1 MHASQEEIELMLKL
15 FDGRRDIYGINK
27 GTVERNHKGNWNEVF
42 WEALVQH
49 HLEGAAAAD
58 LGVYLVRNDD
68 TVTFAA
74 IDIDE
79 PDFALALEVAETVRE
94 MEGQAWIEQSRSG
107 NYHVFVF
114 FDEPLEAYHAR
125 AVLRGVIV
133 YAGHPELE
141 IFPKQ
146 DGLREGM
153 VGNYI
158 SVPWHGT
165 ERPIV
170 TWLPDHKDAD
180 GKPTPIC
187 GDADDRLE
195 WLHEAHLNRT
205 SAEAWRR
212 RGRALG
218 GRPRSEV
225 RSGEFGERNSLHICA
240 NYIFEHRKDNPV
252 SEGHRATV
260 LFNLAK
266 MYANCRHYT
275 QDEAEQFVEAV
286 NLEGTSPI
294 PHREVVRFVNNA
306 YEGGF
311 TSTGCDDPLMSPY
324 VSPECKIAHS

>member
-1 MHASQEEIELMLKL
+1 MSTHASQEEIELLLKL

-27 GTVERNHKGNWNEVF
+27 GTIERNHKGDWNEIF
-42 WEALVQH
+42 WEALAQH

-58 LGVYLVRNDD
+58 LGIYLVRDDD

-79 PDFALALEVAETVRE
+79 PDFALAQEVADTMPTDDVT
-94 MEGQAWIEQSRSG
+94 AWIERSRSG

-114 FDEPLEAYHAR
+114 FDAPLEAYYAR

-133 YAGHPELE
+133 ACGRPDLE

-158 SVPWHGT
+158 SIPWHGEERPVVSAEGDAGEPWDRGLWLGVAHT
-165 ERPIV
+165 ERV
-170 TWLPDHKDAD
+170 
-180 GKPTPIC
+180 
-187 GDADDRLE
+187 
-195 WLHEAHLNRT
+195 

-218 GRPRSEV
+218 GKKREEV

-240 NYIFEHRKDNPV
+240 NYIFEHRRDNPLA
-252 SEGHRATV
+252 EGHRATV

-275 QDEAEQFVEAV
+275 QEEAEQFVEAV
-286 NLEGTSPI
+286 NQEGLSPI
-294 PHREVVRFVNNA
+294 PPREVKRFVNNA

-324 VSPECKIAHS
+324 VSPECKIANG

>member
-1 MHASQEEIELMLKL
+1 MTKPSQEEIELFLKL

-27 GTVERNHKGNWNEVF
+27 GTVKRNEKGDWNEVF
-42 WEALVQH
+42 WEALAAA
-49 HLEGAAAAD
+49 HLEGTESAD
-58 LGVYLVRNDD
+58 LGVYLVRDDD

-79 PDFALALEVAETVRE
+79 PNFDLALEVADTMPEATP
-94 MEGQAWIEQSRSG
+94 WIECSRSG

-114 FDEPLEAYHAR
+114 FDEPLEAYYAR

-133 YAGHPELE
+133 ACGRPDLE

-158 SVPWHGT
+158 SIPWHGHN
-165 ERPIV
+165 RPIV
-170 TWLPDHKDAD
+170 SWLPDAKDED
-180 GKPTPIC
+180 GRPRPII
-187 GDADDRLE
+187 DSEPEPREWMLE
-195 WLHEAHLNRT
+195 ALKNRT

-218 GRPRSEV
+218 GKPRAEV
-225 RSGEFGERNSLHICA
+225 RAGEFGERNSLHVCA
-240 NYIFEHRKDNPV
+240 SHIFEHRDDNPLA
-252 SEGHRATV
+252 EGHRATV

-266 MYANCRHYT
+266 MYANCKHYS
-275 QDEAEQFVEAV
+275 QEEAERFVEAV
-286 NLEGTSPI
+286 NQAGTNPV
-294 PHREVVRFVNNA
+294 PTREVRRFVNNA

-311 TSTGCDDPLMSPY
+311 TSTGCDDPLMAPY
-324 VSPECKIAHS
+324 VSPNCKIANA

>member
-1 MHASQEEIELMLKL
+1 MREASDGELLARL

-27 GTVERNHKGNWNEVF
+27 GRVERCQNGDWTSTH
-42 WEALVQH
+42 WETLFDAHVAGK
-49 HLEGAAAAD
+49 ESAD
-58 LGVYLVRNDD
+58 LGVYLVRDDD

-79 PDFALALEVAETVRE
+79 PDEALALEVAET
-94 MEGQAWIEQSRSG
+94 MPDALAWIEQSRSG

-114 FDEPLEAYHAR
+114 FDKPLEAYYAR

-133 YAGHPELE
+133 ACGRPDLE

-158 SVPWHGT
+158 SLPWHGK
-165 ERPIV
+165 ERPVIWSV
-170 TWLPDHKDAD
+170 ASGGLKTGVATRRDFL
-180 GKPTPIC
+180 
-187 GDADDRLE
+187 LE
-195 WLHEAHLNRT
+195 AAGTT

-218 GRPRSEV
+218 GRPRAEV

-240 NYIFEHRKDNPV
+240 EYIFKHRDDNPLA
-252 SEGHRATV
+252 EGHRATV

-266 MYANCRHYT
+266 MYANCKHYS

-286 NLEGTSPI
+286 NQAGVSPI
-294 PHREVVRFVNNA
+294 PPREVKRFVNNA

-311 TSTGCDDPLMSPY
+311 TSTGCDDALMMPY
-324 VSPECKIAHS
+324 VSPDCKIANA

>member
-1 MHASQEEIELMLKL
+1 MREASDGELLARL

-27 GTVERNHKGNWNEVF
+27 GRVERCQNGDWTSTH
-42 WEALVQH
+42 WETLFDSHVAGK
-49 HLEGAAAAD
+49 ESAD
-58 LGVYLVRNDD
+58 LGIYLVRDDD

-79 PDFALALEVAETVRE
+79 PDFALAQEVADT
-94 MEGQAWIEQSRSG
+94 MPDASPWIERSRSG

-114 FDEPLEAYHAR
+114 FDEPLEAYFAR

-133 YAGHPELE
+133 ACGRPDLE

-158 SVPWHGT
+158 SIPWHG
-165 ERPIV
+165 EDRPIV
-170 TWLPDHKDAD
+170 SAE
-180 GKPTPIC
+180 
-187 GDADDRLE
+187 GDAGEPWDRRL
-195 WLHEAHLNRT
+195 WLVLANTERT
-205 SAEAWRR
+205 AAEAWRR

-218 GRPRSEV
+218 GRPRAEV

-240 NYIFEHRKDNPV
+240 EYIFKHRDDNPLA
-252 SEGHRATV
+252 EGHRATV

-266 MYANCRHYT
+266 MYANCKHYS

-286 NLEGTSPI
+286 NQAGVSPI
-294 PHREVVRFVNNA
+294 PTREVKRFVNNA

-311 TSTGCDDPLMSPY
+311 TSTGCDDPLMMPY
-324 VSPECKIAHS
+324 VSPDCKIARG

>member
-1 MHASQEEIELMLKL
+1 VREASSAELLRRL

-27 GTVERNHKGNWNEVF
+27 GRVERCPNGDWPSAYWDMLFEDHVAGKDE
-42 WEALVQH
+42 
-49 HLEGAAAAD
+49 AD
-58 LGVYLVRNDD
+58 LGVYLVRDDD

-79 PDFALALEVAETVRE
+79 PNFALALEVADTMPDAVP
-94 MEGQAWIEQSRSG
+94 WIERSRSG

-114 FDEPLEAYHAR
+114 FDEPLEAYYAR

-133 YAGHPELE
+133 ACGRPDLE

-146 DGLREGM
+146 DGLRDGM

-158 SVPWHGT
+158 SIPWHGDN
-165 ERPIV
+165 RPIV
-170 TWLPDHKDAD
+170 SWLPDSKEED
-180 GKPTPIC
+180 GSPRPIVE
-187 GDADDRLE
+187 DDPRGWMLE
-195 WLHEAHLNRT
+195 ALKSRT
-205 SAEAWRR
+205 SADLWRR

-218 GRPRSEV
+218 GKPRSEV
-225 RSGEFGERNSLHICA
+225 RSGEFGERNSLHVCA
-240 NYIFEHRKDNPV
+240 NYIFEHRADNPV
-252 SEGHRATV
+252 TEGHRATV

-266 MYANCRHYT
+266 MYANCKHYS

-286 NLEGTSPI
+286 NQAGTNPI
-294 PHREVVRFVNNA
+294 PQREVRRFVNNA

-324 VSPECKIAHS
+324 VSPDCKIANA

>member
-1 MHASQEEIELMLKL
+1 MTTHASQEEIELFIKL

-27 GTVERNHKGNWNEVF
+27 GTVKRNEKGDWNGVF
-42 WEALVQH
+42 WEALAAA
-49 HLEGAAAAD
+49 HLEGTESAD
-58 LGVYLVRNDD
+58 LGVYLVRDDD

-79 PDFALALEVAETVRE
+79 PNFELAQEVAETMPE
-94 MEGQAWIEQSRSG
+94 AEPWIERSRSG

-114 FDEPLEAYHAR
+114 FDEPLEAYYAR

-133 YAGHPELE
+133 YCARPDLE

-158 SVPWHGT
+158 SVPWHGA

-170 TWLPDHKDAD
+170 WGQGA
-180 GKPTPIC
+180 
-187 GDADDRLE
+187 RLNGTGRQHF
-195 WLHEAHLNRT
+195 LQTAFLNRT

-218 GRPRSEV
+218 GKPRSEM
-225 RSGEFGERNSLHICA
+225 RSSDFGERNSLHVCA
-240 NYIFEHRKDNPV
+240 EHIFGNRHENPLAV
-252 SEGHRATV
+252 GHRATV

-266 MYANCRHYT
+266 MYANCVHYSEE
-275 QDEAEQFVEAV
+275 EA
-286 NLEGTSPI
+286 
-294 PHREVVRFVNNA
+294 VRFVQAVNEAGVEPIPEREVRRFVHNA
-306 YEGGF
+306 FEGGF
-311 TSTGCDDPLMSPY
+311 TSTGCDDPLMADY
-324 VSPECKIAHS
+324 VSPNCKIANG

>member
-1 MHASQEEIELMLKL
+1 MREASDGELLARL

-27 GTVERNHKGNWNEVF
+27 GRVERCQNGDWTSTH
-42 WEALVQH
+42 WETLFDSH
-49 HLEGAAAAD
+49 AAGKESAD
-58 LGVYLVRNDD
+58 LGVYLVRDDD

-79 PDFALALEVAETVRE
+79 PDFALAQEVADT
-94 MEGQAWIEQSRSG
+94 MPDASPWIERSRSG

-114 FDEPLEAYHAR
+114 FDEPLEAYFAR

-133 YAGHPELE
+133 ACGRPDLE

-158 SVPWHGT
+158 SIPWHG
-165 ERPIV
+165 EDRPIV
-170 TWLPDHKDAD
+170 SAEGDAGEPWDRRTWLVLAN
-180 GKPTPIC
+180 T
-187 GDADDRLE
+187 E
-195 WLHEAHLNRT
+195 RT

-218 GRPRSEV
+218 GRPRAEV

-240 NYIFEHRKDNPV
+240 EYIFKHRDDNPLA
-252 SEGHRATV
+252 EGHRATV

-266 MYANCRHYT
+266 MYANCKHYS

-286 NLEGTSPI
+286 NQAGVSPI
-294 PHREVVRFVNNA
+294 PTREVKRFVNNA

-311 TSTGCDDPLMSPY
+311 TSTGCDDPLMMPY
-324 VSPECKIAHS
+324 VSPDCKIARG

>member
-1 MHASQEEIELMLKL
+1 MREASDGELLARL

-27 GTVERNHKGNWNEVF
+27 GRVERCQNGDWTSTH
-42 WEALVQH
+42 WETLFDSHVAGKESAAL
-49 HLEGAAAAD
+49 GI
-58 LGVYLVRNDD
+58 YLVRDDD

-79 PDFALALEVAETVRE
+79 PDFALAQEVADT
-94 MEGQAWIEQSRSG
+94 MPDASPWIERSRSG

-114 FDEPLEAYHAR
+114 FDEPLEAYFAR

-133 YAGHPELE
+133 ACGRPDLE

-158 SVPWHGT
+158 SIPWHG
-165 ERPIV
+165 EDRPIV
-170 TWLPDHKDAD
+170 SAE
-180 GKPTPIC
+180 
-187 GDADDRLE
+187 GDAGEPWDRRL
-195 WLHEAHLNRT
+195 WLVLANTERT
-205 SAEAWRR
+205 AAEAWRR

-218 GRPRSEV
+218 GRPRAEV

-240 NYIFEHRKDNPV
+240 EYIFKHRDDNPLA
-252 SEGHRATV
+252 EGHRATV

-266 MYANCRHYT
+266 MYANCKHYS

-286 NLEGTSPI
+286 NQAGVSPI
-294 PHREVVRFVNNA
+294 PTREVKRFVNNA

-311 TSTGCDDPLMSPY
+311 TSTGCDDPLMMPY
-324 VSPECKIAHS
+324 VSPDCKIARG